1 MALLTLRVVSTFHRR
16 LQSHDN
22 SSASGLIYSTN
33 DAEYATS
40 AYHGFTNTSTNIDAH
55 ALSDAQ
61 IQAAQQNLFPAT
73 TPFPSYPIYGVPQ
86 SSFSE
91 VASPQNP
98 VVTDWNPSQGTQ
110 GTPLSIYIES
120 DRELAPSSFLVFA
133 SRQCPAI
140 LKKLD
145 SKSLGY
151 SYFVTS
157 HVPAFSVTGSCNSQ
171 VPMFLQVKDYSGQY
185 GNTMFVGYFQYADRQ
200 CSIELSPYGIP
211 RKRRLST
218 ASADS
223 SAQIAKRAV
232 SQQLFSRNSQAS
244 PLSSIQ
250 RQQML
255 PQSSVPSP
263 QSAHQYQ
270 VMARLQNLQPSI
282 HGSSPSG
289 YSNDDAMQ
297 ETWRK
302 RSSTVCGVP
311 DRPTLAPTPQWP
323 GWNSSFAAINGPG
336 GMASVLSKFPSSM
349 VAPPPVTSVAS
360 GPAFFRTSILP
371 TLQKERQ
378 DCGGPYPVHAQ
389 KASVIIDGDLNSM
402 VENWTP
408 AESAAG
414 RRLVRFSRW
423 QQGSTIHTTFEP
435 VAREDYVPNSAC
447 ISCIRYGREKGEF
460 WTTSVDTI
468 NLIEKIVDDEFS
480 TPEKNRVRRNIEG
493 FGPETVS
500 KPKDE
505 NFFKLIMRFE
515 DPKPRNIAKDIKAF
529 NWRNLDQAITKVVG
543 KYVSHSLLAQ
553 KNSSLTIHPSY
564 LIQSAIFYSPSPGR
578 GLNLTSTTPRSDN
591 SSVYAPTS
599 RPYDHSHSHSHSH
612 SHNNSTNNNQD
623 YAPSPAHSTTY
634 STTNSSSYSSNTPS
648 YQSSTT
654 SPNISH
660 AVSKSQPEPL
670 SQSSLIPGYERQTL
684 QASPLMYEGYP
695 SYSTAAAVGVGGEEK
710 YNPGS
715 ESFMRG
721 QQGGGFWAV
730 P

>member
-1 MALLTLRVVSTFHRR
+1 MASLTLRTVSTFHRR

-22 SSASGLIYSTN
+22 VSASALIYSTN

-40 AYHGFTNTSTNIDAH
+40 PYHAFTNASTSTNSQ
-55 ALSDAQ
+55 ALSGAQ
-61 IQAAQQNLFPAT
+61 IQTAQQNLFPAT
-73 TPFPSYPIYGVPQ
+73 TPFPSYPSYGVPQ

-110 GTPLSIYIES
+110 GTPLSIYIDS
-120 DRELAPSSFLVFA
+120 DRKLAPSSFLVFA

-140 LKKLD
+140 LKRLD
-145 SKSLGY
+145 SKSLSY

-185 GNTMFVGYFQYADRQ
+185 GNTMFVGYFHYADRQ
-200 CSIELSPYGIP
+200 CSTELSPYGIP

-232 SQQLFSRNSQAS
+232 SQQLLTRSSQAS

-255 PQSSVPSP
+255 LQSSGPSH
-263 QSAHQYQ
+263 QSPRQHQ
-270 VMARLQNLQPSI
+270 VMARLQDLQPSV
-282 HGSSPSG
+282 HGSSPSV
-289 YSNDDAMQ
+289 YSNNDEMQ
-297 ETWRK
+297 DTWRK
-302 RSSTVCGVP
+302 RSSTVSGVP
-311 DRPTLAPTPQWP
+311 DRPILAPTPQWP

-349 VAPPPVTSVAS
+349 VAPPPATSVAS

-378 DCGGPYPVHAQ
+378 ECGGPYPVHAQ

-402 VENWTP
+402 IENWTT
-408 AESAAG
+408 AELAAG

-480 TPEKNRVRRNIEG
+480 TPEKNRLRRNIEG

-529 NWRNLDQAITKVVG
+529 NWRNLEQAITKVVG
-543 KYVSHSLLAQ
+543 KY
-553 KNSSLTIHPSY
+553 
-564 LIQSAIFYSPSPGR
+564 SAIFYSPTPGR
-578 GLNLTSTTPRSDN
+578 GLDLTFTPRSDN
-591 SSVYAPTS
+591 SSAYGPTS
-599 RPYDHSHSHSHSH
+599 RPYDHSHPSH
-612 SHNNSTNNNQD
+612 HNNTTTTITNNNQD
-623 YAPSPAHSTTY
+623 YAHSPAHSTTY
-634 STTNSSSYSSNTPS
+634 STTTNSSSYSNSNTPS
-648 YQSSTT
+648 YHSSTT

-660 AVSKSQPEPL
+660 AVSHAVSHSEPLPL

-684 QASPLMYEGYP
+684 QASPLMYESYP
-695 SYSTAAAVGVGGEEK
+695 VSYATGAAVEE
-710 YNPGS
+710 
-715 ESFMRG
+715 E
-721 QQGGGFWAV
+721 
-730 P
+730 

>member
-1 MALLTLRVVSTFHRR
+1 MRPHTITTYALLTLRIVSTVHRR

-22 SSASGLIYSTN
+22 SLANGLIYSTN

-40 AYHGFTNTSTNIDAH
+40 AYHGFTNTSTSIDGQ

-73 TPFPSYPIYGVPQ
+73 TPFPSYPSYGVPQ

-91 VASPQNP
+91 VASPQQP

-140 LKKLD
+140 LKRLD
-145 SKSLGY
+145 SKSLSY

-157 HVPAFSVTGSCNSQ
+157 HVPAFSVTGSCSSQ

-200 CSIELSPYGIP
+200 CSTELSPYGIP

-232 SQQLFSRNSQAS
+232 SQQLLTRSSQAS
-244 PLSSIQ
+244 PISSIQ

-255 PQSSVPSP
+255 LHSSVPSH
-263 QSAHQYQ
+263 QSTHQHQ
-270 VMARLQNLQPSI
+270 VMARLQSLQPSV
-282 HGSSPSG
+282 HGSSPSA
-289 YSNDDAMQ
+289 YSNNEELQD
-297 ETWRK
+297 TWRR

-349 VAPPPVTSVAS
+349 VAPPPATSVAS
-360 GPAFFRTSILP
+360 GQAFFRTSILP

-378 DCGGPYPVHAQ
+378 ECGGPYPVHAQ
-389 KASVIIDGDLNSM
+389 KASVIINGDLNSM
-402 VENWTP
+402 IENWTP
-408 AESAAG
+408 AELAAG

-447 ISCIRYGREKGEF
+447 ISCIRYGRENGEF

-543 KYVSHSLLAQ
+543 KYVSQSLLAR
-553 KNSSLTIHPSY
+553 NSSLLTIH
-564 LIQSAIFYSPSPGR
+564 L
-578 GLNLTSTTPRSDN
+578 
-591 SSVYAPTS
+591 PTS
-599 RPYDHSHSHSHSH
+599 
-612 SHNNSTNNNQD
+612 
-623 YAPSPAHSTTY
+623 Y
-634 STTNSSSYSSNTPS
+634 SQP
-648 YQSSTT
+648 SST
-654 SPNISH
+654 P
-660 AVSKSQPEPL
+660 QP
-670 SQSSLIPGYERQTL
+670 Q
-684 QASPLMYEGYP
+684 
-695 SYSTAAAVGVGGEEK
+695 AAA
-710 YNPGS
+710 S
-715 ESFMRG
+715 T
-721 QQGGGFWAV
+721 
-730 P
+730 